1 MKNRRKVNQFYI
13 GQLIITILSII
24 IINQSIIKSGA
35 FGGLAIGK
43 FSFYSILTVIP
54 ALIGGLMFFYNRKSI
69 IAKILGISGTGL
81 LLTSIITC
89 IIITLGK
96 YTVWQYVLFSAFE
109 IVGIALIT
117 ISFINKEN

>member
-13 GQLIITILSII
+13 GQLMITILSII
-24 IINQSIIKSGA
+24 IINKSIINSGA

-43 FSFYSILTVIP
+43 FSFYSILIVIP
-54 ALIGGLMFFYNRKSI
+54 ALIGGLMFFYNRKSF
-69 IAKILGISGTGL
+69 IAKILGVLGVGL
-81 LLTSIITC
+81 LLASLITC

-96 YTVWQYVLFSAFE
+96 YTVLQYVVFGILE
-109 IVGIALIT
+109 LIGIVFVI